1 MRDIPGVYVSDGGN
15 IQDITIRGMDDAY
28 TLYLVDGRP
37 ISAGRNV
44 NTNGSDGGKQIA
56 MPPLAMIERVQ
67 AIRGPMS
74 SLYGSEAMGGVINII
89 TRASPA
95 E

>member
-28 TLYLVDGRP
+28 PLYLVDGRP

-44 NTNGSDGGKQIA
+44 ATGND
-56 MPPLAMIERVQ
+56 
-67 AIRGPMS
+67 
-74 SLYGSEAMGGVINII
+74 
-89 TRASPA
+89 RASAGDPWVNVLFVWL
-95 E
+95 